1 MPVELLILLATWV
14 VGYSLIA
21 SLLLAE
27 YRALSDDSRFRTYA
41 WFIEALQDLKDD
53 ALYQIEVADTI
64 ESLDQVREKYLKIN
78 GLIRMHKK
86 KLSDI
91 PAEDRPV
98 AGGKIYQTLEIL
110 RASMELKRQA
120 VKLALRNA
128 QTNRPGT
135 SSEADFA
142 PLKKDG
148 RQKDGIRP
156 LGEKTEGL
164 NRKVIFDKVPKDN
177 IPAE

>member
-27 YRALSDDSRFRTYA
+27 YRALSDDSRFRTFA
-41 WFIEALQDLKDD
+41 WFIETLQDLKDD
-53 ALYQIEVADTI
+53 ALYQVEVADTI
-64 ESLDQVREKYLKIN
+64 ESLDQVRDKYLKIN
-78 GLIRMHKK
+78 GLIRRHKK

-98 AGGKIYQTLEIL
+98 AGGKIYQTLEIV
-110 RASMELKRQA
+110 RASLDLKKQA
-120 VKLALRNA
+120 VKLVRRNA
-128 QTNRPGT
+128 QTNGPGA
-135 SSEADFA
+135 SFDNDFA
-142 PLKKDG
+142 QLKTDG

-164 NRKVIFDKVPKDN
+164 NRKVIFDKVPKDS
-177 IPAE
+177 IPG

>member
-86 KLSDI
+86 KI
-91 PAEDRPV
+91 E
-98 AGGKIYQTLEIL
+98 
-110 RASMELKRQA
+110 
-120 VKLALRNA
+120 
-128 QTNRPGT
+128 
-135 SSEADFA
+135 
-142 PLKKDG
+142 
-148 RQKDGIRP
+148 
-156 LGEKTEGL
+156 
-164 NRKVIFDKVPKDN
+164 
-177 IPAE
+177 